1 MTKFTLDISDIG
13 NDKNQENS
21 YYHRLTS
28 YIEKE
33 RLLTEDD
40 CYELVLRIE
49 AFIEQEIDEI
59 RDENW
64 HTYNEEDEED
74 NY

>member
-21 YYHRLTS
+21 YYYRLTD